1 MDANNIV
8 RIPGSTVNMDSLSHS
23 DPMWLVVPTKG
34 SMIFSVVSVDSVH
47 EMRLVQISIYWWV
60 KCAATLSDVAL
71 EGNPRQGKLADFS
84 VSWGLPMQVEL

>member
-34 SMIFSVVSVDSVH
+34 SMIFSVVAVDGVH
-47 EMRLVQISIYWWV
+47 EMRLVQISIYW
-60 KCAATLSDVAL
+60 
-71 EGNPRQGKLADFS
+71 
-84 VSWGLPMQVEL
+84 